1 MEFQIDAH
9 EANLINARV
18 VVEGA
23 NGPTTPRGEEVL
35 LAKGVD
41 IIPDILANAGGV
53 CVSYYEWIQN
63 KRSESWNLREVDSKL
78 KERLRSAYERVRE
91 FSEEHKVSRRTA
103 ALAVAVLRVSDSY
116 RERGIFP

>member
-1 MEFQIDAH
+1 M
-9 EANLINARV
+9 
-18 VVEGA
+18 
-23 NGPTTPRGEEVL
+23 L